1 MNLKEIKNQIEF
13 GDVATIA
20 KETGFSGTTVRLSL
34 NGKIDTRASRIINA
48 YAEIIVKQKHA
59 RKLLLKEVL
68 HDA

>member
-1 MNLKEIKNQIEF
+1 MDLKEIKRQIEF

-34 NGKIDTRASRIINA
+34 NGKIGTRASKIINA
-48 YAEIIVKQKHA
+48 YAEIIIKQKHE
-59 RKLLLKEVL
+59 RKQLLKEVL